1 MLAAVLVRRLT
12 ALPPHYVLPPLVGT
26 DASASLYVVLCA
38 ASGGGKGST
47 SGVAAGLLPDELAV
61 GALGSA
67 EAVPKVFA
75 RRDKDSDELVWTT
88 RNYLG
93 AFDEVSTLYANQS
106 RSSGSGDGLAGVLN
120 SAWVGEQ
127 IGQMYSDRMKSVPLA
142 PHTYRLGLLI
152 GLQNRIAG
160 QLLRT
165 EANGFAQR
173 CLFIPANAGHICP
186 PARRPDYPGPLAL
199 PELKPT
205 NADGQDDTRLPE
217 RRSIIQLPEEI
228 REHIIWH
235 DYRVT
240 CGEVTVEPLDTHR
253 LLMQEKTATGFALLR
268 PDAIGPDGHLTV
280 TISDWENSHFMLTL
294 HDEMRA
300 QLKVVAAEEAEA
312 SARSAG
318 HLDGVRALAA
328 ERVVDNAY
336 GPAHFADLLVDKLKS
351 RGPMARKH
359 LRGTLRADR
368 RCHFD
373 DAINLAISDG
383 RVALDDGRYCATS

>member
-75 RRDKDSDELVWTT
+75 RRDKDSDQLVWHS
-88 RNYLG
+88 RHYLG
-93 AFDEVSTLYANQS
+93 AFDEVSTLYANQA
-106 RSSGSGDGLAGVLN
+106 RTTGSGDGLAGVLN
-120 SAWVGEQ
+120 SAWIGEQ
-127 IGQMYSDRMKSVPLA
+127 IGQMYSDRMKSVVLE
-142 PHTYRLGLLI
+142 PHSYRLGLLI

-165 EANGFAQR
+165 EVNGFAQR
-173 CLFIPANAGHICP
+173 CLFVPANAGHVCP
-186 PARRPDYPGPLAL
+186 PARRPKFPGPLLL
-199 PELKPT
+199 PELKPA
-205 NADGQDDTRLPE
+205 NVDGEDTTLGD
-217 RRSIIQLPEEI
+217 RSEIQLPEEV
-228 REHIIWH
+228 REHIIDH

-240 CGEVTVEPLDTHR
+240 CGELSQEPLDAHR
-253 LLMQEKTATGFALLR
+253 LLMQEKVATGFALLR
-268 PDAIGPDGHLTV
+268 KNSIGTDGKLTV
-280 TISDWENSHFMLTL
+280 TLDDWENSHFMLTL
-294 HDEMRA
+294 HDEMRD
-300 QLKVVAAEEAEA
+300 QLKVAAAEEAEA

-336 GPAHFADLLVDKLKS
+336 GPAHFADLLVDKLAN
-351 RGPMARKH
+351 RGPMSRKA
-359 LRGTLRADR
+359 LRGTLRNDR
-368 RCHFD
+368 RVHFD

-383 RVALDDGRYCATS
+383 RVALDDGRFCATS